1 MPAEPSR
8 RISLEWNHNRRSR
21 NASTWAVPL
30 VSKRS
35 WESQAEP
42 QQVSDPAQRTQ
53 RVPPPRSRTGGTEF
67 AAAEGQASLCGPS
80 CLCCRPDIDQTGS
93 VASAVMV
100 MTFVSAV
107 AHA

>member
-67 AAAEGQASLCGPS
+67 AAAEGDGNCIIKNQARGVRNPVY
-80 CLCCRPDIDQTGS
+80 
-93 VASAVMV
+93 VALMA
-100 MTFVSAV
+100 TWFFIKY
-107 AHA
+107 